1 MFDAGTRDGP
11 NAQPMGK
18 QFDIA
23 VIGAGMVGT
32 SSALWLQRAGRSV
45 ALIDRAGPGQ
55 GTSFGNAG
63 VLATYGNVP
72 INSPTL
78 PGRLPS
84 LMFSRESPLCIKWAH
99 VPRMTPWLIRFLR
112 NCTRSRV
119 EAISAALASLMQHAE
134 EGAFPL
140 FKASGADALIRSL
153 GCLYLY
159 DTAESFEAAAG
170 EHELRRKHGVRMDIL
185 EPEEIGQ
192 LEPNVAKVYAK
203 GVYFPD
209 GHQYVSPSRVIETMA
224 GHFTANG
231 GELIADEVSG
241 ITKGPDGSLTLAM
254 GGQPVRC
261 RQVVLAA
268 GAFSKRL
275 FGTLVEPLPLETER
289 GYHVVFEGFDGMLNR
304 PVGWSAGGFYMTPM
318 SHGLRAAG
326 TVELGGLSDRKRQA
340 SLDHISRHARTLLPE
355 LPDTP
360 SGTWVGHRP
369 TMPDS
374 LPVIGRSER
383 TPEIILAFGHQH
395 VGMTLG
401 GITGRLVA
409 QIAEGEDPQV
419 DLAPFSPGRF

>member
-1 MFDAGTRDGP
+1 MRLAKERLTDPVDR
-11 NAQPMGK
+11 

-32 SSALWLQRAGRSV
+32 SSAAWLQRSGHKV
-45 ALIDRAGPGQ
+45 ALIDRTGPGM

-78 PGRLPS
+78 PRRLPG
-84 LMFSRESPLCIKWAH
+84 LLFSRESPLRINWAH
-99 VPRMTPWLIRFLR
+99 VPRMMPWLVQFLR
-112 NCTRSRV
+112 NCAPARV
-119 EAISAALASLMQHAE
+119 EAISAALASLMEHAE
-134 EGAFPL
+134 DGAFPL
-140 FKASGADALIRSL
+140 FRASGADKLIHSR

-159 DTAESFEAAAG
+159 ESEASFAKAQD
-170 EHELRRKHGVRMDIL
+170 EMALRRKHGVNVDIL

-192 LEPNVAKVYAK
+192 LEPNLAKVYAK
-203 GVYFPD
+203 GAFYPD
-209 GHQYVSPSRVIETMA
+209 GHQYVSPSGAVETIA
-224 GHFTANG
+224 GHFASNG
-231 GELIADEVSG
+231 GTVIEAEVAA
-241 ITKGPDGSLTLAM
+241 ITKLPDGTLELTTSGA
-254 GGQPVRC
+254 PVRC
-261 RQVVLAA
+261 KQLVLAA

-289 GYHVVFEGFDGMLNR
+289 GFHVVYPGFETMLNR
-304 PVGWSAGGFYMTPM
+304 PVGWSPGAFYLTPM

-326 TVELGGLSDRKRQA
+326 TVELGGLSDAKRQGNI
-340 SLDHISRHARTLLPE
+340 DHITRHARKLLPD
-355 LPDTP
+355 LPETP
-360 SGTWVGHRP
+360 ESTWVGHRP

-374 LPVIGRSER
+374 LPVIGRSSR

-409 QIAEGEDPQV
+409 QIADGEQPLV
-419 DLAPFSPGRF
+419 DLTPFSPDRF